1 MMSAARTELET
12 RLAGLIGMSI
22 GDDDRSYVAE
32 ILDSLLEMGDSP
44 DDVVEYLGSF
54 VASSADD
61 DGGGGGDEDCDDE
74 LRRFSLDVSRFK
86 LLGEGFDDDDGM
98 IATTATAAAAT
109 TTTTTATIDGKPKKR
124 RTRRILDEAAAER
137 EAIKRREAEARER
150 QREER
155 DMAAK
160 IKKKEMDEKERLR
173 IATMVSSSEAQ
184 ASTAARNNKQS
195 EGSHYW
201 GDEKKNTGNNA
212 RQVPDGNSRSLVSKS
227 DAKETAISK
236 EAENQDA
243 GKQRAEMQRA
253 EEQRR
258 AEMRK
263 TRPERGTP
271 GGEICGCYGIRH
283 RPLANCLHCGRIAC
297 ELEGIDDYCH
307 FCGYFVDEFRPRVDA
322 TGGGDAN
329 RDAKMASAM
338 RHKER
343 LLEFD
348 RTSAARTRIHD
359 DQEDYF
365 SAATSMWSTEQE
377 REDNLAMEDSR
388 QQKVHERKKN
398 VLQIKF

>member
-61 DGGGGGDEDCDDE
+61 DGGGGGDEACDDE
-74 LRRFSLDVSRFK
+74 LRRVSLDVSRFK

-173 IATMVSSSEAQ
+173 IATMVSSSEAR

-195 EGSHYW
+195 GGSHYW
-201 GDEKKNTGNNA
+201 GGEKKNTGNNA

>member
-1 MMSAARTELET
+1 MSAARNELEL
-12 RLAGLIGMSI
+12 RLAGLLGISI

-54 VASSADD
+54 VASSD
-61 DGGGGGDEDCDDE
+61 DGGGDGDSDE

-86 LLGEGFDDDDGM
+86 LTEGFDDDDGM
-98 IATTATAAAAT
+98 ITTTTAAAT
-109 TTTTTATIDGKPKKR
+109 TMTATTIDGNPKKG
-124 RTRRILDEAAAER
+124 RTRILDEAAAER

-150 QREER
+150 QRGER

-173 IATMVSSSEAQ
+173 VMVSPSEAQ
-184 ASTAARNNKQS
+184 ASTAARNIKQS
-195 EGSHYW
+195 GGSHW
-201 GDEKKNTGNNA
+201 GDEKKNTGNA
-212 RQVPDGNSRSLVSKS
+212 MQVPDGNSRSLVSKS
-227 DAKETAISK
+227 SEAKETAISK
-236 EAENQDA
+236 EAENQEA
-243 GKQRAEMQRA
+243 EKRRAEMQGA
-253 EEQRR
+253 EEQR

-263 TRPERGTP
+263 SRPERGTP

-307 FCGYFVDEFRPRVDA
+307 FCGYFVEEFRPRVDA
-322 TGGGDAN
+322 AGGGDAN

-388 QQKVHERKKN
+388 QRKVHERKEN
-398 VLQIKF
+398 VMQIKF